1 MEGPKIVLLIF
12 TSGKI
17 VLAGAKNRND
27 IYKAYYK
34 MYPVLRQY
42 RKQQNMTQ
50 LERTKIEVMKLKRNE
65 EKKEQMK

>member
-17 VLAGAKNRND
+17 VLAGAKNRYD
-27 IYKAYYK
+27 IYKAHHK

-42 RKQQNMTQ
+42 RKQQNLGQ
-50 LERTKIEVMKLKRNE
+50 IEKTKIEVLKLKRDE
-65 EKKEQMK
+65 EKQG